1 MRLFSE
7 RRVGE
12 DEHSAH
18 DGDERIVFAAA
29 GVGRRARKRLLV
41 RSFALALAQPLS
53 YMTVNDIS

>member
-18 DGDERIVFAAA
+18 DGDERDFLPLPGSDAEHENAFSS
-29 GVGRRARKRLLV
+29 RLLPLRW
-41 RSFALALAQPLS
+41 RSRSP
-53 YMTVNDIS
+53 I